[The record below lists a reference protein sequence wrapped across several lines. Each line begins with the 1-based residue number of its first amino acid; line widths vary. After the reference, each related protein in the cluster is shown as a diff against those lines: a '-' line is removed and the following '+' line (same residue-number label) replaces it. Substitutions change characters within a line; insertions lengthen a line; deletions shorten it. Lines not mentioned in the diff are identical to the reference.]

1 MNMAFQDKQIK
12 DLLTRLQKVR
22 DILKIDNLYLE
33 LVDFEQQMAA
43 PNFWSDQDRAKK
55 IGQEA
60 SQIKS
65 EIDAYEELQAEL
77 REASEV
83 AVLAES
89 ENDTEMLAV
98 IKDQLYG
105 VASRLQKL
113 EFSTLLDGEHD
124 KGDAIISLHAGAG
137 GDDASDWA
145 SLLFRMIIRYAES
158 KDWQVEILEQSLGE
172 GAGIKSITFAVRG
185 RFAYG
190 FLKAEAGVHRL
201 VRISPFDAEKMR
213 HTSFALCEVIPELS
227 EVQES
232 SIAIDEKDLRIDTF
246 ASSGAGGQSVN
257 TTNSAV
263 RITHIPT
270 NTVVSIQ
277 NERSQGQNKMTAMKI
292 LKSRLYQKML
302 AEQKAEIKDL
312 RGGHIAPEWGNQIRS
327 YVLHPYK
334 MVKDHRT
341 GYETQAVEG
350 VLNGELEPFIEAF
363 LQKTALER

>member
-1 MNMAFQDKQIK
+1 MAFEDKQIK
-12 DLLTRLQKVR
+12 ELFSRLQKVR
-22 DILKIDNLYLE
+22 DILKIDDQYLE
-33 LVDFEQQMAA
+33 LAELEQQMAA
-43 PNFWSDQDRAKK
+43 PNFWNEKERAKK
-55 IGQEA
+55 ISQESA
-60 SQIKS
+60 LIKS
-65 EIDAYEELQAEL
+65 EISGFEELLNEL
-77 REASEV
+77 RETSEV

-89 ENDTEMLAV
+89 ENDSEML
-98 IKDQLYG
+98 ISIREQLG
-105 VASRLQKL
+105 AIASRLEKL
-113 EFSTLLDGEHD
+113 ELSTLLGGEHD

-137 GDDASDWA
+137 GDDAADFA
-145 SLLFRMIIRYAES
+145 NMLVRMLIRYAES
-158 KDWQVEILEQSLGE
+158 KDWRVEILEQSLGE
-172 GAGIKSITFAVRG
+172 SAGIKSITFAVRG

-213 HTSFALCEVIPELS
+213 HTAFALCEVIPELS

-232 SIAIDEKDLRIDTF
+232 SIEIDEKDLRIDTF

-263 RITHIPT
+263 RVTHIPT

-312 RGGHIAPEWGNQIRS
+312 KGGHIAPEWGNQIRS

-341 GYETQAVEG
+341 GYETQAVDE
-350 VLNGELEPFIEAF
+350 VLNGQLEPFIEAF
-363 LQKTALER
+363 LQKSALER